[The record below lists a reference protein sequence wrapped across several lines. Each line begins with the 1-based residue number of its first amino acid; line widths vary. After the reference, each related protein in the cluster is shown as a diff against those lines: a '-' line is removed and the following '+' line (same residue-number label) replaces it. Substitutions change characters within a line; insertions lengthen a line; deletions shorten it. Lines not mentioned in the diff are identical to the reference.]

1 MNKFITLISS
11 VIILALIMIAVVL
24 CCLVKQLD
32 EKIEKRITEK
42 TIHIESE
49 KNKYIDALESTKRQ
63 LSIFKKM
70 KSNSFS
76 DSFTLD
82 YSQEYQFLYGKSGNV
97 YYQLRRKGNFFV
109 VQTYIAYDN
118 GN

>member
-1 MNKFITLISS
+1 MNKFIILISS
-11 VIILALIMIAVVL
+11 VIILAFIMIAVVL

-49 KNKYIDALESTKRQ
+49 KNKCIDALESTKRQ
-63 LSIFKKM
+63 LSIFRQLKYNM
-70 KSNSFS
+70 FS
-76 DSFTLD
+76 DTFTLD
-82 YSQEYQFLYGKSGNV
+82 YSQDFQIIHGRNENIR
-97 YYQLRRKGNFFV
+97 YQLIREGNFFV
-109 VQTYIAYDN
+109 IQTYIMYDN